1 MNTDDRIFI
10 NRIKDLANVTYT
22 QNRYTFS
29 HFLTLDE
36 QGIIDQIEP
45 EIKHVPHELFGGN
58 ECCER
63 QILKFGSEEMLGYV
77 EEYPITVLLIE
88 PLIDKFS
95 DDLTH
100 RDFLGALMNL
110 GIERHV
116 LGDIVLKGN
125 KAYVFCLNEI
135 SDYIMSEITRIKHTS
150 VKITKVSGEVDELK
164 RELED
169 FELLVSAPRF
179 DAVVAAITK
188 LSRGKAAELFREKK
202 VLLNNRVCEN
212 NSLALK
218 PDSTISIRGYGKYI
232 YIGEGGRTR
241 KDRVY
246 LHMQRY
252 V

>member
-29 HFLTLDE
+29 HFLTIDE
-36 QGIIDQIEP
+36 QGLIDQIES
-45 EIKHVPHELFGGN
+45 EIRHVPHELYGGN

-63 QILKFGSEEMLGYV
+63 QIIKFGSLDTLGY
-77 EEYPITVLLIE
+77 EEDYPITVLLIE

-95 DDLTH
+95 DDLNH

-116 LGDIVLKGN
+116 LGDIILKGK

-135 SDYIMSEITRIKHTS
+135 ADYVISELTRVKHTS
-150 VKITKVSGEVDELK
+150 IKITKVSGEASDLK

-218 PDSTISIRGYGKYI
+218 SGCTISIRGYGKFI
-232 YIGEGGRTR
+232 YLGEGGKTR